1 VDYGFLLRYFRSPWF
16 TRLILFLSIMG
27 PGIITSSLDNDAP
40 SIVTYSLAGSQFGY
54 IMLWIMIPMTVSLA
68 VVQEMGI
75 RMGVV
80 TGKGLASLIREK
92 ARVKLTLL
100 IMVVLVAVDFVN
112 TIAEFSGISVGG
124 SIFGVPPFISLPLA
138 ALFVWVLVIK
148 GTYGS
153 VEKVFLG
160 ASALYVSYLIS
171 GFLAHPDWG
180 VAGVNTV
187 VPQISFGTAFLL
199 MLVALVGNTIAPWMQ
214 FYIQA
219 AVVEKRVPIKHL
231 NYSRLD
237 AIVGS
242 VTTNVVAWFI
252 IVACAATIFVHGIP
266 VSNAA
271 DVAAALSPL
280 AGRYASFLFA
290 FGFLNAALFAASI
303 LPLSTAHYVCEALGF
318 EAGVSNSFRDAPVF
332 HGMYAGI
339 IILAVILMSLPGV
352 PYLSIL
358 FLSQV
363 ANGILIPFVLI
374 YMLVIVNDR
383 KIMGDH
389 VNTRTFNIIA
399 WATAIVAV
407 TLSVILMFTSLASS

>member
-1 VDYGFLLRYFRSPWF
+1 MDYGVILRYFRSPWF
-16 TRLILFLSIMG
+16 TRLILFLAIMG
-27 PGIITSSLDNDAP
+27 PGIITSSVDNDAP
-40 SIVTYSLAGSQFGY
+40 GIVTYSLAGSQFGY
-54 IMLWIMIPMTVSLA
+54 ILLWTMIPMTVALA

-92 ARVKLTLL
+92 ARVRLTLT
-100 IMVVLVAVDFVN
+100 IMLVLVAVDFAN
-112 TIAEFSGISVGG
+112 TIGEFSGISVGG
-124 SIFGVPPFISLPLA
+124 SIFGVPPFVSLPLA
-138 ALFVWVLVIK
+138 GLFVWVLIIK
-148 GTYGS
+148 GTYRN

-187 VPQISFGTAFLL
+187 VPQLSFDSAFLL
-199 MLVALVGNTIAPWMQ
+199 MLVGVVGTTIAPWMQ

-219 AVVEKRVPIKHL
+219 AVVEKGVQLKYL

-242 VTTNVVAWFI
+242 IITNVVAWFI

-266 VSNAA
+266 VSDAA
-271 DVAAALSPL
+271 DVAAALGPL
-280 AGRYASFLFA
+280 AGRYASVLFA
-290 FGFLNAALFAASI
+290 FGFLNAALFACSV
-303 LPLSTAHYVCEALGF
+303 LPLSTAHYVCEGLGF
-318 EAGVSNSFRDAPVF
+318 EAGVSYSFREAPVF

-363 ANGILIPFVLI
+363 GNGILIPFVLI
-374 YMLVIVNDR
+374 YMLVIANDK
-383 KIMGDH
+383 KIMGDY

-399 WATAIVAV
+399 WATVVIMVV
-407 TLSVILMFTSLASS
+407 LSVALTLTSIGL